1 MNLTIDIGNSRVKT
15 AVFQEHKMLFNDSHP
30 LKYLKKKILIILAK
44 YSVKRAIISSVGNL
58 KNENFKFLSELVE
71 LHFLTYKTKVQFINK
86 YKTPS
91 TLGVDRIALV
101 SASVDQFPNTN
112 VLVFD
117 VGSCI
122 TYDFVNS
129 KKEYFGGAISPGIE
143 MRYKAL
149 NSFTANLPNL
159 APIAEIPALGNT
171 TENAIHY
178 GVLHGVICEIEGV
191 IELFKAKN
199 KKLTIVLTGGD
210 TIFLAKNIKST
221 IFANPNFLLEGLN
234 SILMYNIEV

>member
-1 MNLTIDIGNSRVKT
+1 MNLTIDIGNTRVKI
-15 AVFQEHKMLFNDSHP
+15 AVFKNYKMLFNDLLP
-30 LKYLKKKILIILAK
+30 LKNFKKGILRIVNDHTIK
-44 YSVKRAIISSVGNL
+44 HAIISSVGKL
-58 KNENFKFLSELVE
+58 KQESFEFLSDLIEV
-71 LHFLTYKTKVQFINK
+71 HFLTYNTKVQFINK

-91 TLGVDRIALV
+91 SLGVDRIALV
-101 SASVDQFPNTN
+101 SASVDQFPKTN

-122 TYDFVNS
+122 TYDFIND
-129 KKEYFGGAISPGIE
+129 KNEYLGGAISPGIE

-149 NSFTANLPNL
+149 NSYTANLPKL
-159 APIAEIPALGNT
+159 TSIDEIPKIGDT
-171 TENAIHY
+171 TQNAIHF
-178 GVLHGVICEIEGV
+178 GVLNGVICEIEGI
-191 IELFKAKN
+191 IELFKEKN
-199 KKLTIVLTGGD
+199 QKLTIVLTGGD

>member
-15 AVFQEHKMLFNDSHP
+15 AVFQEHKMLFSDSHL
-30 LKYLKKKILIILAK
+30 LKDLKKGVLNILDKHSITH
-44 YSVKRAIISSVGNL
+44 AIISSVGNL
-58 KNENFKFLSELVE
+58 KEYNFKFLSDLVE
-71 LHFLTYKTKVQFINK
+71 LHFLTEKTKVQFINN

-91 TLGVDRIALV
+91 SLGVDRIALV
-101 SASVDQFPNTN
+101 SASVNQFPNTD

-143 MRYKAL
+143 MRYRAL
-149 NSFTANLPNL
+149 NSFTANLPKL
-159 APIAEIPALGNT
+159 VATPKIPAFGDT
-171 TENAIHY
+171 TKNAIHF

-191 IELFKAKN
+191 IDLFKAKN